1 MIMERKAMGLLN
13 VAAIGILLWQ
23 VIPLGWQLAFG
34 GA

>member
-1 MIMERKAMGLLN
+1 MERKAMRLFN

-23 VIPLGWQLAFG
+23 AVPLGWQLAFG

>member
-1 MIMERKAMGLLN
+1 MERKAMRLLN
-13 VAAIGILLWQ
+13 VAAIGILFWQ

>member
-1 MIMERKAMGLLN
+1 MERKAMRLLN

-23 VIPLGWQLAFG
+23 VVPLGWQQAFG

>member
-1 MIMERKAMGLLN
+1 MMERKAMRLLN

-23 VIPLGWQLAFG
+23 VVPLGWQLAFG

>member
-1 MIMERKAMGLLN
+1 MERKAMRLFK

-23 VIPLGWQLAFG
+23 VVPLGWQLAFG